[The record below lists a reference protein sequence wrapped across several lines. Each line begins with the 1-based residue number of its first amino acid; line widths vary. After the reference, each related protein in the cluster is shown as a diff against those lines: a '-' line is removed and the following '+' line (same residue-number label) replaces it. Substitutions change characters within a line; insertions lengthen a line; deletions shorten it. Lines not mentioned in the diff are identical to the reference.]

1 MKDKER
7 ELTYGTLMGDAYI
20 NKTLRGNYAL
30 VFEHCIAQ
38 RPYAEWKASLLS
50 SFKTYSYKRERNTY
64 FKKEKRFI
72 ESQTV
77 VIRSQAHTEF
87 TKLRAIFYPN
97 GKKIVTAD
105 ILNKV
110 GILGLAVWY
119 LDDGAY
125 HLNRFTGQLCTQGFT
140 LEENKLIRKFLH
152 ETYDINASIVKR
164 GKGKKKLYLIY
175 FPKFEMK
182 KFLTL
187 ISPFLPK
194 EILAYKCPIGWEL
207 VKDLTFGFHERLN
220 IKDSDETKKS
230 VIANNMNEF
239 WKKEGSPNGFPWV
252 KYLMSKGTF
261 AHTIVYSYF
270 GSRDECL
277 KYSNLPLNII

>member
-1 MKDKER
+1 MNQEER
-7 ELTYGTLMGDAYI
+7 ELIYGTLMGDAYI
-20 NKTLRGNYAL
+20 NKSTRGNCAL
-30 VFEHCIAQ
+30 VFEHCVAQ
-38 RPYAEWKASLLS
+38 RLYAEWKASLLS
-50 SFKTYSYKRERNTY
+50 SFKTYSYERDRKTY
-64 FKKEKRFI
+64 FKKDKRFI
-72 ESQTV
+72 ESKTV
-77 VIRSQAHTEF
+77 IIRSQAHLEF
-87 TKLRAIFYPN
+87 TELRSVFYPD
-97 GKKIVTAD
+97 GKKIVTPD
-105 ILNKV
+105 ILSKV

-119 LDDGAY
+119 LDDGSY

-164 GKGKKKLYLIY
+164 GKGKKKRYIIY
-175 FPKFEMK
+175 FPKYEMK

-187 ISPFLPK
+187 ISPSLPK
-194 EILAYKCPIGWEL
+194 GILRHKRPIGWNL

-220 IKDSDETKKS
+220 IKDSDKTKQS
-230 VIANNMNEF
+230 VVSNNMKLF

-252 KYLMSKGTF
+252 KYMMSEGTF
-261 AHTIVYSYF
+261 AHSIIHSYF